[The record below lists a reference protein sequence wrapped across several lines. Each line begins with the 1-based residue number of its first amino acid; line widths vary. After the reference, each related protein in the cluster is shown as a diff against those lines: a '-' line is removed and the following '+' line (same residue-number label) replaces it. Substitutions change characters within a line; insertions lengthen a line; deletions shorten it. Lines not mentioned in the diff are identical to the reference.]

1 MKGDSAKKDVW
12 ERTNKTSH
20 FQVKVWERTQK
31 LTIVSN
37 YTIMLRCYVRDS
49 LHVFIYWTS
58 GATHRNLSKKRH
70 LQVRL
75 L

>member
-49 LHVFIYWTS
+49 LHVFIY
-58 GATHRNLSKKRH
+58 
-70 LQVRL
+70 
-75 L
+75 